1 MHAKD
6 PMPSLSALLFPD
18 PRRRLPHSRWW
29 NIGARTVHLAAT
41 GTLLG
46 GHVFGAEP
54 AALMPLLW
62 AAIASGAAM
71 IAIELYPTAHW
82 AHQVCALFVYA
93 KLGVLCLVPFLWA
106 QRVPLLVAVLV
117 LASVGAHAPRRVR
130 HYSPWLRRVMVD

>member
-1 MHAKD
+1 MA
-6 PMPSLSALLFPD
+6 SISALLFPD

-41 GTLLG
+41 GILLG
-46 GHVFGAEP
+46 GHVYGAD
-54 AALMPLLW
+54 AGTLMPLLW
-62 AAIASGAAM
+62 VAIVSGAAM
-71 IAIELYPTAHW
+71 IAIELYPTVHW

-106 QRVPLLVAVLV
+106 QRVPLLLTVLV

-130 HYSPWLRRVMVD
+130 HYSLWYRRVMAD

>member
-1 MHAKD
+1 M
-6 PMPSLSALLFPD
+6 LGQLTALLFPD

-41 GTLLG
+41 GILLG
-46 GHVFGAEP
+46 GHVFDAD
-54 AALMPLLW
+54 AATLMPLLW
-62 AAIASGAAM
+62 MAIATGGVM
-71 IAIELYPTAHW
+71 IALELYPTAHW
-82 AHQVCALFVYA
+82 AHQICALFVYA